1 MKDRKT
7 KLGKFL
13 QKAGIVVPGIV
24 AIAGELKDGDI
35 IGAIQKAKT
44 ILSMKAPNNKEARA
58 LLSELELSQMD
69 FLLEE
74 MKLANEDK
82 ASAREREIAYLR
94 AGRFDWMQSFT
105 GIVGLGSFC
114 FLVYSMVFIEVP
126 DSNREVFFH
135 LIGMV
140 EGVVITLFSYF
151 FGPGRLL
158 RSK

>member
-1 MKDRKT
+1 MKESKT

-13 QKAGIVVPGIV
+13 KKAALVVPGIV

-44 ILSMKAPNNKEARA
+44 ILAIEAPNNKEVRN
-58 LLSELELSQMD
+58 LLSELDLCQMD
-69 FLLEE
+69 FLLDE

-94 AGRFDWMQSFT
+94 AGKYDFMQTFT
-105 GIVGLGSFC
+105 GTAGLGAFC

-140 EGVVITLFSYF
+140 EGVVITMFSYF
-151 FGPGRLL
+151 YGPGKLL
-158 RSK
+158 RNR